1 MSDPNDN
8 HSETLARALDAIE
21 SRMFWSAYPEHPKA
35 YGEDAPSVGEEA
47 FQSILG
53 SPFDTGQA
61 NDGFVEV
68 AESSP
73 YGIELGITYPK
84 TSIDRVIDDA
94 SAAMSAWGKATPSE
108 RAEACLEILH
118 RLSRESFT
126 MANAVMFTTGQSF
139 LMAFQAAAPHA
150 LDRALE
156 AVAYA
161 YREQSRLPEPLTW
174 EKPQGSR
181 PPLVIEKQW
190 LVRPRGVA
198 VTIGVSTFPTW
209 NGYPGVFASLAAGN
223 PVIVKPHQGTVLP
236 FALLVRTA
244 REVLAELGH
253 DPNVIQMIVDAPG
266 QLIAKN
272 LVMRPEVGIVDYTG
286 GSVFGTWLET
296 NVHHAE
302 VYTEK
307 AGVNSVIVDSVAD
320 PKGMVRN
327 LSVSMT
333 MYSGQ
338 MCTTPQNLF
347 VPADGVPGPDGDLS
361 YDDVVGSFVAA
372 IDGLLGDDARAV
384 SILGAIKGDDALSRI
399 DRAADAGK
407 VLSPSRVVFSEEYPE
422 AIIRTPVI
430 VEVDGADKDAY
441 MAEMFGPVIYVV
453 RTQSRA
459 DSIALAREAAIKGGA
474 ITWLAYASDPEAVE
488 AVIEAAVD
496 AGVSVAFNLTGGLFV
511 NQSAAFSDFHVTG
524 ANAAGNASLTDPAF
538 VAKRFRVVGIR
549 TEPAAAL

>member
-1 MSDPNDN
+1 MSDRSPE
-8 HSETLARALDAIE
+8 HHTTLEQALEAITTRA
-21 SRMFWSAYPEHPKA
+21 FWSAYPEHPKA
-35 YGEDAPSVGEEA
+35 YGEDAPTIGEEA
-47 FQSILG
+47 FKAMLG
-53 SPFDTGQA
+53 KPYDTGQA

-68 AESSP
+68 PESSP
-73 YGIELGITYPK
+73 YGIDLGITYPK
-84 TSIDRVIDDA
+84 TTIDRVINDA
-94 SAAMSAWGKATPSE
+94 STAMSTWGKATPEE
-108 RAEACLEILH
+108 RAEVCLEILD
-118 RLSRESFT
+118 RLSKDSFT

-161 YREQSRLPEPLTW
+161 YREQSLLPKPLTW

-181 PPLVIEKQW
+181 PPLVIDKQW

-223 PVIVKPHQGTVLP
+223 PVVVKPHQETVLP
-236 FALLVRTA
+236 LALMVRKA
-244 REVLAELGH
+244 RETLAEMGH
-253 DPNVIQMIVDAPG
+253 DPNIVQMIVDPPG
-266 QLIAKN
+266 ELIAKE

-286 GSVFGTWLET
+286 GSSFGEWLET
-296 NVHHAE
+296 NVPHAE

-320 PKGMVRN
+320 PKGMFRN

-347 VPADGVPGPDGDLS
+347 VPADGIPGPDGELS
-361 YDDVVGSFVAA
+361 YDEIVGGFVGA

-384 SILGAIKGDDALSRI
+384 SILGAIKGTDALDRI
-399 DRAADAGK
+399 DRASGAGT
-407 VLSPSRVVFSEEYPE
+407 VLSPSRTVVADEFPD
-422 AIIRTPVI
+422 ATVRTPVI
-430 VEVDGADKDAY
+430 VEVEGTDKDSY
-441 MAEMFGPVIYVV
+441 MAEMFGPVIFVV
-453 RTQSRA
+453 RTGSRA
-459 DSIALAREAAIKGGA
+459 ESIALAKEAAIRGGA
-474 ITWLAYASDPEAVE
+474 ITWLAYASDAEAVD
-488 AVIEAAVD
+488 AIIEAAVD
-496 AGVSVAFNLTGGLFV
+496 AGVGIAFNLTGGLFV

-538 VAKRFRVVGIR
+538 VAKRFRVVGVR
-549 TEPAAAL
+549 TEPAPVS